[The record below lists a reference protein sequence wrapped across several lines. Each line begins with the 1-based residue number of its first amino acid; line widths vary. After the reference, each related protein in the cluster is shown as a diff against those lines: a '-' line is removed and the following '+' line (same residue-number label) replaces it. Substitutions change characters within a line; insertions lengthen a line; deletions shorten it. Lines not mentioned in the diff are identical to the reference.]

1 MTVRVALIGAGVMG
15 ADHARTLATQVP
27 GAVLRMI
34 CDADGE
40 RARDLAAEL
49 EVERVSADP
58 LASIADKS
66 NDAVIV
72 AAPDAM
78 HRDLILASLAAGK
91 PVLCEKP
98 MAPTPRDCVDI
109 VAAEAGRGRR
119 LIQIGYNRRFDPAYW
134 EMREAWKTGGL
145 GEAVMFHG
153 FHRNVSAPPW
163 FDSNM
168 AVTNSAV
175 HDFDIARWLLDA
187 EIVAVQAFQP
197 PMFASGGV
205 GSPVFL
211 VCQAASGQ
219 LVNIEVSNNAAYGYD
234 VRGELVCKNGLVSLR
249 PPVNSEV
256 CKDLRQGISYPADWR
271 PRFANAYRLQLQG
284 WIRSILKGKPEGA
297 SAWDGYAAS
306 ACAGAGLNSLAS
318 GRSERVELIDKPS
331 FYQGLDGA

>member
-1 MTVRVALIGAGVMG
+1 MTIGVGLIGAGVMG

-27 GAVLRMI
+27 GAELRII
-34 CDADGE
+34 CDADAA
-40 RARDLAAEL
+40 RAKALAAEL
-49 EVERVSADP
+49 EVETASADP
-58 LASIADKS
+58 LATIADKS
-66 NDAVIV
+66 IDAVIV

-78 HRDLILASLAAGK
+78 HKELILAALAAGK

-98 MAPTPRDCVDI
+98 MAPTPQDCI
-109 VAAEAGRGRR
+109 EIIAAEVKRGKQ

-134 EMREAWKTGGL
+134 EMRDTWKTAGL
-145 GEAVMFHG
+145 GEAIMFHG

-175 HDFDIARWLLDA
+175 HDFDIARWLLET
-187 EIVAVQAFQP
+187 EIVSVQAFRP
-197 PMFASGGV
+197 ALFADGGI

-234 VRGELVCKNGLVSLR
+234 VRGDLVCRNGTVSLLA
-249 PPVNSEV
+249 PVNSEL
-256 CKDLRQGISYPADWR
+256 CMNLQRATSYPADWR
-271 PRFANAYRLQLQG
+271 PRFVNAYRLQLQG
-284 WIRSILKGKPEGA
+284 WIGSIRKGKPEGA

-306 ACAGAGLNSLAS
+306 ACAAAGLKSLAS
-318 GRSERVELIDKPS
+318 GQAEKVELIAKPAL
-331 FYQGLDGA
+331 YGK

>member
-15 ADHARTLATQVP
+15 ADHARALATQVP

-58 LASIADKS
+58 LASITDKS

-197 PMFASGGV
+197 PMFASGGA

-211 VCQAASGQ
+211 VCQASSGQ

-256 CKDLRQGISYPADWR
+256 CKDLAKGFPTRQTGVRASPTPIACSCRDGSAPSSRANRKEPAHGTAMR
-271 PRFANAYRLQLQG
+271 PPPAPGPAS
-284 WIRSILKGKPEGA
+284 IRSP
-297 SAWDGYAAS
+297 
-306 ACAGAGLNSLAS
+306 AGARS
-318 GRSERVELIDKPS
+318 GSS
-331 FYQGLDGA
+331 